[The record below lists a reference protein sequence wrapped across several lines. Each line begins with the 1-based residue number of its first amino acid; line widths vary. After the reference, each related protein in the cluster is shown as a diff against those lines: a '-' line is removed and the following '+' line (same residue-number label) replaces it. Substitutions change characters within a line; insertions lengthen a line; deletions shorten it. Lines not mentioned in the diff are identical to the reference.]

1 MDPVIDYTVRL
12 ALALLFLAAL
22 VHKLRGARAFQQTV
36 AAYRIVPAVLVPGAA
51 VAVVAVEVLVLVLLG
66 DGDRNR
72 MGLTT
77 AGCLL
82 LAYAAAIAVNLLR
95 GRDRI
100 DCGCVG
106 SAGREG
112 LSWWLVGRNLGLA
125 AAGGLLLVYAAA
137 IAVNLLRGRDR
148 IDCGC
153 VGSAGREGLSWWL
166 VGRNVGLATIAFAG
180 LAPVAERPLG
190 IVDWL
195 TAIAATVTL
204 AALYVAFDGL
214 VANVPAYRR
223 LREAT

>member
-125 AAGGLLLVYAAA
+125 
-137 IAVNLLRGRDR
+137 
-148 IDCGC
+148 
-153 VGSAGREGLSWWL
+153 
-166 VGRNVGLATIAFAG
+166 TIAFAG
-180 LAPVAERPLG
+180 LAPVAERPLT
-190 IVDWL
+190 IVDWV
-195 TAIAATVTL
+195 TAIAATMTL
-204 AALYVAFDGL
+204 AGLYVAFDGL

>member
-1 MDPVIDYTVRL
+1 MDPVIDYTARL
-12 ALALLFLAAL
+12 ALGLLFLVAL
-22 VHKLRGARAFQQTV
+22 VHKLRSVRAFQQTV
-36 AAYRIVPAVLVPGAA
+36 AAYRIVPTRLVPGTAM
-51 VAVVAVEVLVLVLLG
+51 AVVLVEVLVLVLLVA
-66 DGDRNR
+66 GDRHR
-72 MGLTT
+72 VGLAV
-77 AGCLL
+77 AGGLL

-95 GRDRI
+95 GRDQ
-100 DCGCVG
+100 
-106 SAGREG
+106 
-112 LSWWLVGRNLGLA
+112 
-125 AAGGLLLVYAAA
+125 
-137 IAVNLLRGRDR
+137 